1 MSEADV
7 ELIRHPNNPADPSG
21 GKAADHRRLPYP
33 IWVNFEFSGEVW
45 YWRGPAPF
53 HFITVPD
60 HQSQDIKD
68 ISGFV
73 TYGWGMIPAKVR
85 IGRTE
90 WTTALWPKNGL
101 YVVPIKD
108 AVRNAETLE
117 LGDKVAVQLVVLR
130 REA

>member
-1 MSEADV
+1 M
-7 ELIRHPNNPADPSG
+7 
-21 GKAADHRRLPYP
+21 
-33 IWVNFEFSGEVW
+33 NFEFSGEVW

-53 HFITVPD
+53 HFVTVPD

-73 TYGWGMIPAKVR
+73 TYGWGMIPAKIR

-90 WTTALWPKNGL
+90 WTTALWPKNGR
-101 YVVPIKD
+101 YVVPLKD
-108 AVRNAETLE
+108 AVRKAERLE
-117 LGDKVAVQLVVLR
+117 LGDKVAVQLEVLR

>member
-1 MSEADV
+1 MTSSGNERG
-7 ELIRHPNNPADPSG
+7 EPSG
-21 GKAADHRRLPYP
+21 GKAPDHRRLPYP
-33 IWVNFEFSGEVW
+33 IWVKFEFSGEVW

-53 HFITVPD
+53 HFVTVPD

-73 TYGWGMIPAKVR
+73 TYGWGMIPAKIR

-90 WTTALWPKNGL
+90 WTTALWPKNGR

-117 LGDKVAVQLVVLR
+117 LGDKVTVHVEVLR
-130 REA
+130 REPKVSP